1 MENHIEKIRNMMEE
15 DTYFQSM
22 AIFIVGITICF
33 SMIMFPIEKEKLS
46 SFYSILYLSA
56 PFIIQGIT
64 WYLLITLKD
73 RKKIKIKNK
82 IKNEIDCIESLNN
95 GFLKLYKDTE
105 NKKMLNEIT
114 PDSEFIK
121 KVYLKIS
128 GDKLFENKDYNLLK
142 KYLILLE
149 NINHVNKINKIHEEN
164 EQRVL
169 LEERQKELENQKK
182 DYSRT
187 LNREK
192 KIFDKINIFTQKI
205 KKYI

>member
-1 MENHIEKIRNMMEE
+1 MENHIEKIKNMMEE

-22 AIFIVGITICF
+22 VIFLVGITICF
-33 SMIMFPIEKEKLS
+33 SMIMFPIEIEKLS
-46 SFYSILYLSA
+46 SFYSILYLFA

-64 WYLLITLKD
+64 CYLLITLND

-95 GFLKLYKDTE
+95 GFLKLYKDNE

-114 PDSEFIK
+114 PDLEFIK
-121 KVYLKIS
+121 QVYLKIS

-149 NINHVNKINKIHEEN
+149 NINHVNEINKIHEEN

-169 LEERQKELENQKK
+169 LEEREKELENQKK

-192 KIFDKINIFTQKI
+192 NVFDKINIFAQKI